1 MKMPN
6 MIVTTLAAIAII
18 TVLGFLAGDDGRV
31 GNGEAGL
38 EVGVPLEH
46 QLTRLDIT
54 PLPVVLRLVNNTD
67 ETLPLTADAPCKIFR
82 YFVTT
87 KEGGFVQAMR
97 APEVCNETQTRA
109 AIAEQDVIEEIRQVP
124 LDTQRFSAGD
134 YALRVKFWNYEG
146 EAAFTLIE

>member
-18 TVLGFLAGDDGRV
+18 TVLGFLARDDGRV
-31 GNGEAGL
+31 GSGEIGL

-46 QLTRLDIT
+46 RLTNIDVT
-54 PLPVVLRLVNNTD
+54 PLPVVLRLVNNTN
-67 ETLPLTADAPCKIFR
+67 ETMPLTADAPCKIFR

-124 LDTQRFSAGD
+124 LDTQRFS
-134 YALRVKFWNYEG
+134 
-146 EAAFTLIE
+146 

>member
-18 TVLGFLAGDDGRV
+18 TVLGFLARDDGRV
-31 GNGEAGL
+31 GSGEIGL

-46 QLTRLDIT
+46 RLTNIDVT
-54 PLPVVLRLVNNTD
+54 PLPVVLRLVNNTN
-67 ETLPLTADAPCKIFR
+67 ETMPLTADAPCKIFR

-124 LDTQRFSAGD
+124 LDTQRFSTGD

>member
-18 TVLGFLAGDDGRV
+18 TVLGFLARDDGRI
-31 GNGEAGL
+31 GRGEIGL

-46 QLTRLDIT
+46 RLTNFDVT
-54 PLPVVLRLVNNTD
+54 PLPVVLRLVNNTN
-67 ETLPLTADAPCKIFR
+67 ETMPLTADAPCKIFR

-146 EAAFTLIE
+146 EAAFTLID